1 LTTPRS
7 PEERVAAQF
16 SSPWLR
22 HYVPWKLRLDPLYP
36 AAAAAFGASLHPI
49 VDVGCGVGLLAF
61 YLRECGLAQPITGID
76 TDAAKIAA
84 ASAIAAHFDGIRFMV
99 GDARDLG
106 ELSGSFALLDVLHYM
121 PDAAQ
126 AAVLDAVAG
135 AVPPGGTVV
144 IRDAVRDGSWRY
156 RMTVVEETFAKSI
169 GWLRV
174 PMLRFPRME
183 TIVEPFRTRGFAE
196 EIRPLWGR
204 TPFNNY
210 LFVFRRSASS

>member
-1 LTTPRS
+1 MTTPRTA
-7 PEERVAAQF
+7 EERVAAQF

-36 AAAAAFGASLHPI
+36 AAASALGASLAPI
-49 VDVGCGVGLLAF
+49 VDIGCGVGLLAF
-61 YLRECGLAQPITGID
+61 YLRERGLKQPITGID
-76 TDAAKIAA
+76 TDEAKIGAA
-84 ASAIAAHFDGIRFMV
+84 AAIATQYPDIKFRV
-99 GDARDLG
+99 CDARALG

-121 PDAAQ
+121 PDEEQ
-126 AAVLDAVAG
+126 AGVLETVAG
-135 AVPPGGTVV
+135 AVSPGGAVV

-156 RMTVVEETFAKSI
+156 RMTVVEETFAKTI

-174 PMLRFPRME
+174 PMLRFPQME
-183 TIVEPFRTRGFAE
+183 TIVAPFRERGFVE

-210 LFVFRRSASS
+210 LFVFRRPASS